1 MRTSGQNPVPCQRM
15 VAAWRRMSARGRMLA
30 GYIAFFAAALLIFDA
45 MIFLSLL
52 P

>member
-1 MRTSGQNPVPCQRM
+1 MRASGPGRFPCQRNG
-15 VAAWRRMSARGRMLA
+15 AAWRRLSAGKRMLA

-45 MIFLSLL
+45 MILLSLL